1 MVGELAVKSTE
12 FAALWQR
19 YEVRS
24 RTNGRKDF
32 THPATGAMSLSY
44 EAYEV
49 ARTDGHR
56 LIVYQAEPGSP
67 DHDAMLLLGHAD
79 AGAVREDAGRRPG

>member
-1 MVGELAVKSTE
+1 M
-12 FAALWQR
+12 
-19 YEVRS
+19 RS

-32 THPATGAMSLSY
+32 THPTTGTMTLTY

-56 LIVYQAEPGSP
+56 LIVYQAEPGTP
-67 DHDAMLLLGHAD
+67 DHDAMLLLEHAD
-79 AGAVREDAGRRPG
+79 AAGAGTADRSSR